1 MVCVLFMIFIHR
13 EPCDHSPR
21 SVDVSQ
27 EIKGKNSRVL
37 NPENSS
43 ISWSRLSLLLSE
55 RPMLSNAP
63 ERLTAIL
70 PSRNA
75 FIHTALNII

>member
-37 NPENSS
+37 NPEKQQY
-43 ISWSRLSLLLSE
+43 IVEPPFITPIRTAHVVE
-55 RPMLSNAP
+55 RTRKVDGHTTI
-63 ERLTAIL
+63 EKR
-70 PSRNA
+70 
-75 FIHTALNII
+75 IHPYGA